1 MHSLKPVTALGGIEP
16 RTDVFH
22 HLSIIEN
29 DGLALASFAA
39 RRGFELECQTV
50 LKGLLGVVPSV
61 GKAIFN
67 DPISGFWLGPD
78 QWMLTA
84 PRDSHEL
91 LADIVKNECGAAA
104 SMSEQM
110 GAWICFDVIGDALL
124 AFCERICS
132 APIRQMQ
139 GGDTRRTSIHHLNC
153 ILIQQ
158 SAGDQIR
165 IFGPRASADSLHHA
179 LFTTATALA

>member
-61 GKAIFN
+61 VKAI
-67 DPISGFWLGPD
+67 
-78 QWMLTA
+78 LT
-84 PRDSHEL
+84 
-91 LADIVKNECGAAA
+91 I
-104 SMSEQM
+104 QY
-110 GAWICFDVIGDALL
+110 L
-124 AFCERICS
+124 AF
-132 APIRQMQ
+132 
-139 GGDTRRTSIHHLNC
+139 GLG
-153 ILIQQ
+153 
-158 SAGDQIR
+158 QIN
-165 IFGPRASADSLHHA
+165 GC
-179 LFTTATALA
+179 

>member
-84 PRDSHEL
+84 PHDSARQPSPIACFSRCL
-91 LADIVKNECGAAA
+91 L
-104 SMSEQM
+104 
-110 GAWICFDVIGDALL
+110 L
-124 AFCERICS
+124 
-132 APIRQMQ
+132 P
-139 GGDTRRTSIHHLNC
+139 T
-153 ILIQQ
+153 
-158 SAGDQIR
+158 SAGWMVFRD
-165 IFGPRASADSLHHA
+165 FANTH
-179 LFTTATALA
+179 